1 MENQTAIFWPMM
13 AHVLLVYIIY
23 AMLDA
28 HGLLAA
34 PDLATSNGDGDSSA
48 PDLLP

>member
-1 MENQTAIFWPMM
+1 MRRCLDRKPD
-13 AHVLLVYIIY
+13 IIY